1 MVLRKQ
7 ETIVERSSMNLK
19 VWAIFVLVVTTAGC
33 AASERTSPSNLSA
46 QTSANQNNVLVGSNG
61 EDFSDEDFDLLEE
74 ELAEKT
80 VDIADPLE
88 GLNRLMYGLNDTLHF
103 WVLEPCAS
111 ICKAV
116 VPEPARIGIHNFF
129 NNLTTP
135 VRFVNCL
142 LQGKGEAAGTEFER
156 FVVNT
161 TVGVLGF
168 GDPAK
173 DQYGLESVAEDL
185 GQTLAVHGFENGFY
199 IVLPLLGPSTVRDSV
214 GKVGDLFLNPVFY
227 LEPTEAAVGTSAV
240 KITNENSFRI
250 GEYEVFKSA
259 AVDPYVAMREAY
271 IQYRNK
277 QIEE

>member
-1 MVLRKQ
+1 
-7 ETIVERSSMNLK
+7 MNLK
-19 VWAIFVLVVTTAGC
+19 VWVMFVLVVATGGC
-33 AASERTSPSNLSA
+33 AVSERTKPSKLSA
-46 QTSANQNNVLVGSNG
+46 QGSSDQNDALFDPNVEGIA
-61 EDFSDEDFDLLEE
+61 DEDFDLLEE
-74 ELAEKT
+74 ELAEKK

-111 ICKAV
+111 ACKAV
-116 VPEPARIGIHNFF
+116 VPEPARIGIRNFF

-142 LQGKGEAAGTEFER
+142 LQGKGEEAGTELNR

-173 DQYGLESVAEDL
+173 DQYGLEPVKEDL
-185 GQTLAVHGFENGFY
+185 GQTLAVHGFDNGCY
-199 IVLPLLGPSTVRDSV
+199 IVLPLLGPSTLRDSV

-227 LEPTEAAVGTSAV
+227 LDPTEAAVGASAV

-250 GEYEVFKSA
+250 GEYEAFKSA

>member
-1 MVLRKQ
+1 
-7 ETIVERSSMNLK
+7 MNLK
-19 VWAIFVLVVTTAGC
+19 VWVIFVLVVTTAGC
-33 AASERTSPSNLSA
+33 AVSERNVSSNFVG
-46 QTSANQNNVLVGSNG
+46 QTSANQNDVLVDPNG
-61 EDFSDEDFDLLEE
+61 EDFADEDFDLLEE
-74 ELAEKT
+74 ELTKKK

-88 GLNRLMYGLNDTLHF
+88 GLNRLMYGLNDVLYF
-103 WVLEPCAS
+103 WVLKPCAS
-111 ICKAV
+111 TYKAV

-142 LQGKGEAAGTEFER
+142 LQGKGEEAGTEFER

-173 DQYGLESVAEDL
+173 DQYGLEPVEEDL
-185 GQTLAVHGFENGFY
+185 GQTLAVHGFENGCY

-227 LEPTEAAVGTSAV
+227 LEPTEAAVGTYAV
-240 KITNENSFRI
+240 EITNENSFRI

-277 QIEE
+277 QIQE

>member
-1 MVLRKQ
+1 
-7 ETIVERSSMNLK
+7 MNLK

-33 AASERTSPSNLSA
+33 AISERTAPSNLSA
-46 QTSANQNNVLVGSNG
+46 QTSANQNDVLVGSNG
-61 EDFSDEDFDLLEE
+61 EDFANGDFDLLEE
-74 ELAEKT
+74 ELAEKK

-88 GLNRLMYGLNDTLHF
+88 GVNRLMYGLNDVLHF

-173 DQYGLESVAEDL
+173 DQYGLEPVAEDL

>member
-1 MVLRKQ
+1 M
-7 ETIVERSSMNLK
+7 
-19 VWAIFVLVVTTAGC
+19 FVLVVTTAGC
-33 AASERTSPSNLSA
+33 AVSERAAPSDLSA
-46 QTSANQNNVLVGSNG
+46 QTSANQNDALVDPNG

-74 ELAEKT
+74 ELADKT
-80 VDIADPLE
+80 IGIADPLE
-88 GLNRLMYGLNDTLHF
+88 GLNRLTYGLNDTLHF

-111 ICKAV
+111 ACEAV
-116 VPEPARIGIHNFF
+116 IPEPARIGIRNFF

-142 LQGKGEAAGTEFER
+142 LQGKGEEAGIELNR

-173 DQYGLESVAEDL
+173 DQYGLEPVAEDL
-185 GQTLAVHGFENGFY
+185 GQTLAVHGFENGCY

-214 GKVGDLFLNPVFY
+214 GKIGDLFLNPVFY
-227 LEPTEAAVGTSAV
+227 LEPTEASVGTSAV

-250 GEYEVFKSA
+250 GEYEAFKSA
-259 AVDPYVAMREAY
+259 AVDSYVAMREAY

-277 QIEE
+277 QIQE